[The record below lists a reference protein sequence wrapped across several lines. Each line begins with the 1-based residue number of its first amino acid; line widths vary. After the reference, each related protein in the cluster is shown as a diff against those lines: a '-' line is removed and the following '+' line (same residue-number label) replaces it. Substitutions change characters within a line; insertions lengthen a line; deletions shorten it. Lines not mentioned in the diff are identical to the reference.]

1 MSGHTSEY
9 ALYEPVDPYPD
20 QDHQEYEHTCTDK
33 ACNVGADLKPVRQKL
48 FRPIRYI
55 CHFRCFLSGNLNI
68 CANCGSILHSAPL
81 IKAKE
86 LL

>member
-9 ALYEPVDPYPD
+9 ALYEPVGPYPD

-55 CHFRCFLSGNLNI
+55 CHFRCFYVTI
-68 CANCGSILHSAPL
+68 SISVQIAEVFCTMLR
-81 IKAKE
+81 
-86 LL
+86 